1 MSMTLNHTIQIC
13 LNHLIKYFFEL
24 RGFLE
29 NRLAGPDTE
38 YLLDAPKVLQEVQA
52 ARSAEIRLESL
63 AKLGKELLADLPG
76 YEEVAARLS
85 SAQKEAEDK
94 RRDLV
99 ESWVTFNRIQ
109 YISLILLKLKQN
121 FLISHYRSLRSLIMH
136 FCR

>member
-1 MSMTLNHTIQIC
+1 MFLRIC
-13 LNHLIKYFFEL
+13 GI
-24 RGFLE
+24 LE

-38 YLLDAPKVLQEVQA
+38 NLLDTPRVLQEVQA

-85 SAQKEAEDK
+85 SALKEAEEK

-99 ESWVTFNRIQ
+99 ESWVTFNYVSLTQ
-109 YISLILLKLKQN
+109 YTSLKLYFCN
-121 FLISHYRSLRSLIMH
+121 AFLFTGKYHQG
-136 FCR
+136 

>member
-1 MSMTLNHTIQIC
+1 MFLRIC
-13 LNHLIKYFFEL
+13 GI
-24 RGFLE
+24 LE

-38 YLLDAPKVLQEVQA
+38 NLLDTPKVLQEVQA

-85 SAQKEAEDK
+85 SALKEAEEK

-99 ESWVTFNRIQ
+99 ESWVTFN
-109 YISLILLKLKQN
+109 YVSLTIYFFKIIIL
-121 FLISHYRSLRSLIMH
+121 
-136 FCR
+136 